1 VRQDQDIKGF
11 TIFELIVVLAIIGL
25 VSAVGIPNFSKW
37 KTDRELKSSTQK
49 IFNMMNSIV
58 TQTQRGHFSYVQIS
72 VDFSSSPFN
81 IITKGMSKNT
91 FSERLNQGKALDC
104 GDTIPWDSSEVK
116 KFEAGKTTG
125 LHIDGTGS
133 VCFSKDG
140 SYYKLKGKLDNNLN
154 MFIEDTNN
162 AKKDYLIICHIK
174 DTVKGICPE
183 KDKVKKNQ
191 PLYLIAWS
199 RFGMINQF
207 KWDLKS
213 KEWKR
218 E

>member
-1 VRQDQDIKGF
+1 MGLSF
-11 TIFELIVVLAIIGL
+11 GIISTSFADNPYAL
-25 VSAVGIPNFSKW
+25 YINSAKKNYDAKQVNQSNDLQVQP
-37 KTDRELKSSTQK
+37 ESSTQK

-154 MFIEDTNN
+154 IT
-162 AKKDYLIICHIK
+162 KCDYL
-174 DTVKGICPE
+174 
-183 KDKVKKNQ
+183 DKERAK
-191 PLYLIAWS
+191 YLLV
-199 RFGMINQF
+199 F
-207 KWDLKS
+207 
-213 KEWKR
+213 
-218 E
+218 